1 MLNVNPLQS
10 AAVTKL
16 NTNQQQTGINQN
28 MEKCISFIL
37 KFAVDLTFRPWRAE
51 PSSADLKI
59 ILKIAVSSTA
69 TKYEF
74 LVVWMLLCLYQGNN
88 PCKLKKALSHPFQYL
103 PRQT

>member
-1 MLNVNPLQS
+1 MLFGCWSVSKHVLVSNLCISESLNANPLQS

-59 ILKIAVSSTA
+59 ILKIAV
-69 TKYEF
+69 
-74 LVVWMLLCLYQGNN
+74 
-88 PCKLKKALSHPFQYL
+88 
-103 PRQT
+103 